1 MTRAITLLL
10 CLALSGCGAETVGTA
25 AVAGKA
31 KQEEARQA
39 RETLNDVQQR
49 LDEVADLE
57 RQRLREMEQAA
68 GQ

>member
-1 MTRAITLLL
+1 MSRSTTLLL
-10 CLALSGCGAETVGTA
+10 CLALNGCGAETVGTA

-49 LDEVADLE
+49 LDEVTELE
-57 RQRLREMEQAA
+57 RQRLRELEQAA

>member
-25 AVAGKA
+25 AVAGKM

-39 RETLNDVQQR
+39 RETLNDVQQK
-49 LDEVADLE
+49 LDEVAELE